1 MMEFQSITFDP
12 PTTTNN
18 QLADVLGFLNKGDIV
33 VIFNNNNVFR
43 IFYKSKE
50 SIEDLTDK
58 RIILIDCQ
66 TVPGICD
73 DGEWN
78 YYITTA
84 GNIESTS
91 VDLLQK
97 IRVLIGNKSPNI
109 FSFKS

>member
-1 MMEFQSITFDP
+1 MQVQNMEFENPTIT
-12 PTTTNN
+12 TN

-33 VIFNNNNVFR
+33 VIFNDSNIFR

-50 SIEDLTDK
+50 SIENLTDK

-78 YYITTA
+78 YYITEA

-97 IRVLIGNKSPNI
+97 IRVMIGNKNPNI

>member
-1 MMEFQSITFDP
+1 MQEAFET
-12 PTTTNN
+12 PTTSTN
-18 QLADVLGFLNKGDIV
+18 QLLDVIKWLRNGDIV
-33 VIFNNNNVFR
+33 VIFNDSNVFR
-43 IFYKSKE
+43 IFYE
-50 SIEDLTDK
+50 SDDYLNNLTDR
-58 RIILIDCQ
+58 RIIMIDCQ

-78 YYITTA
+78 YYITEA

-97 IRVLIGNKSPNI
+97 IRVMIGNKSPNI

>member
-1 MMEFQSITFDP
+1 MNEAFVA
-12 PTTTNN
+12 PTTSTN
-18 QLADVLGFLNKGDIV
+18 QLLDVIQWLRNGDIV
-33 VIFNNNNVFR
+33 VIFNDNNVFR
-43 IFYKSKE
+43 IFYE
-50 SIEDLTDK
+50 SDDYLNNLTDR
-58 RIILIDCQ
+58 RIIMIDCQ

-78 YYITTA
+78 YYITEA

-97 IRVLIGNKSPNI
+97 IRVMIGNKSPNI

>member
-1 MMEFQSITFDP
+1 MQEAFDT
-12 PTTTNN
+12 PTTSTN
-18 QLADVLGFLNKGDIV
+18 QLLDVIKWLRNGDIV
-33 VIFNNNNVFR
+33 VIFNDNNVFR
-43 IFYKSKE
+43 IFYE
-50 SIEDLTDK
+50 SDDYLNNLTDR
-58 RIILIDCQ
+58 RIIMIDCQ

-78 YYITTA
+78 YYITEA

-97 IRVLIGNKSPNI
+97 IRVMIGNKSPNI

>member
-1 MMEFQSITFDP
+1 MQVQNMEFENLTIT
-12 PTTTNN
+12 TN

-33 VIFNNNNVFR
+33 VIFNNNNVFK

-50 SIEDLTDK
+50 SIENLTDK

-78 YYITTA
+78 YYITSA

-91 VDLLQK
+91 IDLLQK
-97 IRVLIGNKSPNI
+97 IRVIIGNKSPNI

>member
-1 MMEFQSITFDP
+1 MEAVFEVPSTS
-12 PTTTNN
+12 TN
-18 QLADVLGFLNKGDIV
+18 QLLDVIKWLRNGDIV
-33 VIFNNNNVFR
+33 VIFNDNNVFR
-43 IFYKSKE
+43 IFYQSE
-50 SIEDLTDK
+50 EYLNNLTNR
-58 RIILIDCQ
+58 RIIMIDCQ

-78 YYITTA
+78 YYITEA

-97 IRVLIGNKSPNI
+97 IRVMIGNKSPNI

>member
-1 MMEFQSITFDP
+1 MQEAFDP
-12 PTTTNN
+12 PTTSTN
-18 QLADVLGFLNKGDIV
+18 QLLDVIKWLRNGDIV
-33 VIFNNNNVFR
+33 VIFNNSNVFR
-43 IFYKSKE
+43 IFYQSE
-50 SIEDLTDK
+50 EYLNNLTDR

-78 YYITTA
+78 YYITEA

-97 IRVLIGNKSPNI
+97 IRVMIGNKSPNI

>member
-1 MMEFQSITFDP
+1 MQTVFER
-12 PTTTNN
+12 PTTSTN
-18 QLADVLGFLNKGDIV
+18 QLLDVIKWLRNGDIV
-33 VIFNNNNVFR
+33 VIFNDNNVFR
-43 IFYKSKE
+43 IFYQSE
-50 SIEDLTDK
+50 EYLNNLTDR

-78 YYITTA
+78 YYITEA

-97 IRVLIGNKSPNI
+97 IRVMIGNKSPNI

>member
-1 MMEFQSITFDP
+1 MQTVFET
-12 PTTTNN
+12 PTTSTN
-18 QLADVLGFLNKGDIV
+18 QLLDVIKWLRNGDIV
-33 VIFNNNNVFR
+33 VIFNDNNVFR
-43 IFYKSKE
+43 IFYE
-50 SIEDLTDK
+50 SDDYLNNLTDR
-58 RIILIDCQ
+58 RIIMIDCQ

-78 YYITTA
+78 YYITEA

-97 IRVLIGNKSPNI
+97 IRVMIGNKSPNI

>member
-1 MMEFQSITFDP
+1 MQTVFET
-12 PTTTNN
+12 PTTSTN
-18 QLADVLGFLNKGDIV
+18 QLLDVIKWLRNGDIV
-33 VIFNNNNVFR
+33 VIFNDNNVFR
-43 IFYKSKE
+43 IFYQSE
-50 SIEDLTDK
+50 EYLNNLTDR
-58 RIILIDCQ
+58 RIIMIDCQ

-78 YYITTA
+78 YYITEA

-97 IRVLIGNKSPNI
+97 IRVMIGNKSPNI

>member
-1 MMEFQSITFDP
+1 MQEAFET
-12 PTTTNN
+12 PTTSTN
-18 QLADVLGFLNKGDIV
+18 QLLDVIKWLKNGDIV
-33 VIFNNNNVFR
+33 VIFNDSNVFR
-43 IFYKSKE
+43 IFYKS
-50 SIEDLTDK
+50 DDYLNNLTDR
-58 RIILIDCQ
+58 RIIMIDCQ

-78 YYITTA
+78 YYITEA

-97 IRVLIGNKSPNI
+97 IRVMIGNKSPNI

>member
-1 MMEFQSITFDP
+1 MQEAFET
-12 PTTTNN
+12 PTTSTN
-18 QLADVLGFLNKGDIV
+18 QLLDVIKWLRNGDIV
-33 VIFNNNNVFR
+33 VIFNDNNVFR
-43 IFYKSKE
+43 IFYE
-50 SIEDLTDK
+50 SDDYLNNLTDR
-58 RIILIDCQ
+58 RIIMIDCQ

-78 YYITTA
+78 YYITEA

-97 IRVLIGNKSPNI
+97 IRVMIGNKSPNI

>member
-1 MMEFQSITFDP
+1 MQTVFER
-12 PTTTNN
+12 PTTSTN
-18 QLADVLGFLNKGDIV
+18 QLLDVIKWLRNGDIV
-33 VIFNNNNVFR
+33 VIFNDNNVFR
-43 IFYKSKE
+43 IFYE
-50 SIEDLTDK
+50 SDNYLNNLTDR

-66 TVPGICD
+66 RVPGICD

-78 YYITTA
+78 YYITEA

-97 IRVLIGNKSPNI
+97 IRVMIGNKSPNI